1 MNRFALALV
10 LLGSLPAPPAFAQN
24 AEIQRELIQRQQQ
37 SDAFSLQ
44 LRQTQEALKVA
55 PAARAAL
62 EARQQ
67 FERVRL
73 DDVSAAQ
80 LRDVRPETPE
90 ALRAHERHQ
99 AEVER
104 RPFYSPIVEVPYK
117 AAPPPPPLRPTLK
130 GNVDVIDGPR
140 PEAAR

>member
-1 MNRFALALV
+1 MRAPLLLLAC
-10 LLGSLPAPPAFAQN
+10 AAPAFAQD
-24 AEIQRELIQRQQQ
+24 ADIQKLLIQRQQQ

-55 PAARAAL
+55 PAARAAM

-73 DDVSAAQ
+73 DDVTAVQ
-80 LRDVRPETPE
+80 LRDVRPEAPA

-117 AAPPPPPLRPTLK
+117 AAPPPPPLQPSLK
-130 GNVDVIDGPR
+130 GNVDVIEAPR

>member
-1 MNRFALALV
+1 MRTSLPVLLLCAAPALAQD
-10 LLGSLPAPPAFAQN
+10 AD
-24 AEIQRELIQRQQQ
+24 IQKLLIQRQQQ
-37 SDAFSLQ
+37 SDAFNLQ
-44 LRQTQEALKVA
+44 LRQSQEALKVA
-55 PAARAAL
+55 PAARAAM
-62 EARQQ
+62 ESRQQ

-73 DDVSAAQ
+73 DEVSATQ
-80 LRDVRPETPE
+80 LRNVRAETPE

-104 RPFYSPIVEVPYK
+104 RPFYSPVVELPYK

-130 GNVDVIDGPR
+130 GNVDVIDAPR